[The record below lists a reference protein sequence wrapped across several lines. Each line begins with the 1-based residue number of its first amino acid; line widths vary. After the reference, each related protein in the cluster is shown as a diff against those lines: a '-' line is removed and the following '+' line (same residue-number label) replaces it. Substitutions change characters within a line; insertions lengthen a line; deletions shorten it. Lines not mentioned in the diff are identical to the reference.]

1 MWLAVII
8 GVSLLVEVLSYITG
22 GEPAMDSNAQTTFN
36 TTETSLK

>member
-8 GVSLLVEVLSYITG
+8 GVSLLVEVLSHITG
-22 GEPAMDSNAQTTFN
+22 GDPAMDSNAQTTFN